1 MFVSVTIFSVTDFLT
16 PRLNPSRNF
25 LIKKRN
31 TILYLEHFQN
41 VRTTRFFKKKKNSIE
56 CEGLRC
62 ILRRNFKLYL
72 CFLNFHPKISPKC
85 TKSNICISTCSD
97 NFSNSTLPCI
107 FVAKRNN
114 LPNSPPLLLN

>member
-41 VRTTRFFKKKKNSIE
+41 VRTTRFFKKKKE
-56 CEGLRC
+56 FDRV
-62 ILRRNFKLYL
+62 RRIKMHFKKE
-72 CFLNFHPKISPKC
+72 F
-85 TKSNICISTCSD
+85 
-97 NFSNSTLPCI
+97 
-107 FVAKRNN
+107 
-114 LPNSPPLLLN
+114 